1 MTRLKELREAKG
13 YSQSQFAEM
22 CGVSVRT
29 IQQYEQG
36 RRRLDDAS
44 AERVYLIAKTLSV
57 TMEELL
63 GYEKI

>member
-1 MTRLKELREAKG
+1 MTRLKELREEKG
-13 YSQSQFAEM
+13 ISQSKFAEM

-57 TMEELL
+57 SMEELL